1 MSAAVMR
8 DVASVF
14 SAFGTQGIETLHR
27 RRQSSARKVLRARR
41 CFRRGSLAPHRTAPH
56 RTAPHRTDEQFEA
69 QAYALRDHHDLLRLG
84 IEHAQLLH
92 ATIGTLLLYDG
103 VSPSAL

>member
-56 RTAPHRTDEQFEA
+56 RTDEQFEA